1 MDKLKEAWAKLHI
14 GLKVVIIAGV
24 LMFVASLVG
33 G

>member
-1 MDKLKEAWAKLHI
+1 MDFKAKWAALPL
-14 GLKVVIIAGV
+14 GLKVVIIAGA